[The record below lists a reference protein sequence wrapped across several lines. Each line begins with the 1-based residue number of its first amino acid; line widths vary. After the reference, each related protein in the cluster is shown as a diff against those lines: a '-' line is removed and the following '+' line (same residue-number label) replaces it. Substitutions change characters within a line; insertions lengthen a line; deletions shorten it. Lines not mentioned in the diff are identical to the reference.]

1 MRIQHANSIGRPAD
15 VRCRVGMC
23 CKHGPNSARQSK
35 NGTSDAQSP
44 ILGMLRNSKLG
55 FGDFKKEGFFVKN
68 QNRVKKSEEMMPAE

>member
-1 MRIQHANSIGRPAD
+1 MFYPFENEPLILRLISN
-15 VRCRVGMC
+15 
-23 CKHGPNSARQSK
+23 GPNSARQSK